1 MHPYFPFPTNTL
13 FHTFSPRQ
21 KINAKSQPA
30 FPAFVYFCSG
40 CWFGLIPPRCH
51 DLVASDALHP
61 IGQLP
66 GWQEG
71 ILQPVEPTT
80 GETWGDEM
88 RDMTSRTSRISDI
101 PTCHPLCSNWLVSL
115 CFFKTILVFWLL
127 TDAYSTLFKSL
138 VASFFAC
145 TAQASLPVATESWQD
160 DVGSTW
166 IHVGSTLDPHCTDL
180 ECKNV

>member
-1 MHPYFPFPTNTL
+1 MFDSPKPSWLPHP
-13 FHTFSPRQ
+13 
-21 KINAKSQPA
+21 
-30 FPAFVYFCSG
+30 
-40 CWFGLIPPRCH
+40 LIPSVPIGPIGPRH

-80 GETWGDEM
+80 REETWGDEM
-88 RDMTSRTSRISDI
+88 TDMTSRTSRISDI
-101 PTCHPLCSNWLVSL
+101 PTCHPLCSNSLVSL

-138 VASFFAC
+138 VASYFAC

-160 DVGSTW
+160 VGSTW
-166 IHVGSTLDPHCTDL
+166 IHVGSTLHWL
-180 ECKNV
+180 GV